1 MGNNKPR
8 RQHYISKMLLKNF
21 CNDDGKIWVFD
32 KTINKLYSTNPINLF
47 VKKDLYTYQKLSPPI
62 VEKPYISITN
72 EYKYEKILSDIES
85 DSAPIFNR
93 IIEQV
98 RKCRNPRLSISERN
112 TVKQFISIFARRTP
126 EFQSRLLSNRDI
138 TIEDLFY
145 ENSIDI
151 LSEYIENLPSKNEFY
166 KNSDF
171 NKLKDIL
178 ISNVNAGFAV
188 GDDSFAKEQRE
199 KFIRETGLMIVV
211 NYNPRRSFVIG
222 SQGVTFIHNSEKIT
236 SIWIPI
242 SYDVMIVTTGH
253 PDKELFLPISE
264 DKDPLIK
271 MVNINT
277 FTQSKIV
284 ASRSEYLLKSL
295 SKTKRENF
303 SDALINAEF
312 RRAYDDGKRQSW
324 CDL

>member
-1 MGNNKPR
+1 
-8 RQHYISKMLLKNF
+8 MLLKNF

-47 VKKDLYTYQKLSPPI
+47 VKKDLYTYQKLSPPT
-62 VEKPYISITN
+62 VEEPYISITN
-72 EYKYEKILSDIES
+72 EYKHEETLSDIES

-98 RKCRNPRLSISERN
+98 RKCKNPRLSISERN

-138 TIEDLFY
+138 TIEDLF
-145 ENSIDI
+145 
-151 LSEYIENLPSKNEFY
+151 IENFP
-166 KNSDF
+166 

-178 ISNVNAGFAV
+178 ISNVNASFAV

-242 SYDVMIVTTGH
+242 SYDVMIVITGH

-324 CDL
+324 CDF